1 MSGLNRVLFGTGM
14 FGLGAFAGY
23 FVSKK
28 LLGEQYRMDVA
39 DIQAFYKEK
48 LDELGVMEEGY
59 EPPEEPEDSDEDDE
73 DDEDDE
79 EDDGRQA
86 PASKSH
92 KEERHRV
99 IVDYTKK
106 YNKPSLEVMKQVLRE
121 GASVVVP
128 ANGEEYLG
136 DIDTEENEEYTPRD
150 DPEYEAEL
158 EKMADEY
165 ARRRS
170 ENMVKGEPY
179 LIEPEEYHEGPED
192 YDRQALYYYAKDRT
206 LCEDDDQ
213 QVENEEEC
221 VGFDYEDK
229 LDMQTTCWV
238 RNDKLRV
245 LYEIH
250 RIDESY
256 QKAVLGVSETPR
268 EREFRLQGRRKQALD
283 EQPIKSKGS
292 KKASVKEN

>member
-1 MSGLNRVLFGTGM
+1 MSGINKVLFGTGM

-28 LLGEQYRMDVA
+28 LLGEQYRVDVA

-59 EPPEEPEDSDEDDE
+59 ELPEDLEDEDDE
-73 DDEDDE
+73 SDE
-79 EDDGRQA
+79 EDPQA
-86 PASKSH
+86 YTSKAH

-106 YNKPSLEVMKQVLRE
+106 YNKPSLEVMKKVLHE

-128 ANGEEYLG
+128 ANGEENLG
-136 DIDTEENEEYTPRD
+136 NIEDGEEDPEYTPRD

-158 EKMADEY
+158 EKMADDY

-170 ENMVKGEPY
+170 ENMKKGEPY

-192 YDRQALYYYAKDRT
+192 YDHQALYYYAEDRT
-206 LCEDDDQ
+206 LCEDDDC
-213 QVENEEEC
+213 QVEDEEEC

-229 LDMQTTCWV
+229 LDMQMTCWV

-250 RIDESY
+250 RIDDSY
-256 QKAVLGVSETPR
+256 KKAVLGISETPR
-268 EREFRLQGRRKQALD
+268 EREFRIQGRRKQALD
-283 EQPIKSKGS
+283 SQIRGKR
-292 KKASVKEN
+292 A